1 MWKQLILIFV
11 GGGFGSVLRALA
23 GRLFATAGFPLGT
36 LVVNVLGSLIIGVV
50 YALLNRQLLGED
62 YRLLLAV
69 GFCGGFTTFSTFSN
83 ENLHLM
89 RDGQWLSFILYSV
102 GTLLL
107 CLLSV
112 WLGDKLGERLF

>member
-1 MWKQLILIFV
+1 MIKQLLLVFL
-11 GGGFGSVLRALA
+11 GGGLGSVIRSLA
-23 GRLFATAGFPLGT
+23 GKLFPSSSFPWST
-36 LVVNVLGSLIIGVV
+36 LLVNVLGSLLIGLLFALFSRHIIGD
-50 YALLNRQLLGED
+50 N

-89 RDGQWLSFILYSV
+89 RDGQWLTFILYSV

-107 CLLSV
+107 CLVSV
-112 WLGDKLGERLF
+112 WLGDKIGNQIR